1 MSYEDIIHLPHPVS
15 KRRAS
20 MSLQDRAAQFS
31 PFAALTGYEGII
43 AESGRLTNTATELA
57 GAAVEELNAALGRV
71 AENIHL
77 RPEVTVTYFE
87 PDKRKSGG
95 SYRTVTGSVRRM
107 DTAEGYLEFTDRSRI
122 PLTQILALR

>member
-1 MSYEDIIHLPHPVS
+1 
-15 KRRAS
+15 
-20 MSLQDRAAQFS
+20 MSLQDRAAEFS

-43 AESGRLTNTATELA
+43 AESGRLTDTATELA

>member
-57 GAAVEELNAALGRV
+57 GAAVEELTSALGRV

>member
-43 AESGRLTNTATELA
+43 AESGRLTDTATELA
-57 GAAVEELNAALGRV
+57 GAAVEELNAALAQV